1 MGVTSEQAA
10 AAGDIALSV
19 ERSYEALSVHQIIRQ
34 HHDALIRFLRQRLR
48 VKDDAADV
56 AQEAYIRM
64 MQYEGAR
71 HIASPSSMLF
81 RIAINVANDLGRAE
95 QTQRVS
101 DRLSLEAVELASE
114 QPAAERQ
121 IAAEQDLHLLYAAIE
136 QLPPKCR
143 NVFLLSRVR
152 RMTYPEIARHCGISV
167 KMVEKHIS
175 HALAICMQKVGG
187 SGASPS

>member
-1 MGVTSEQAA
+1 MSVTSEQALA
-10 AAGDIALSV
+10 VDVTLPV
-19 ERSYEALSVHQIIRQ
+19 ERTYEALSVHEIIRQ

-56 AQEAYIRM
+56 AQETYIRL
-64 MQYEGAR
+64 MQYEGTK

-95 QTQRVS
+95 QTHRVS
-101 DRLSLEAVELASE
+101 DQLPLDAVELASE
-114 QPAAERQ
+114 QPAVERE
-121 IAAEQDLHLLYAAIE
+121 IAAEQDLQLLYAAIE

-143 NVFLLSRVR
+143 NVFLLSRAR

-187 SGASPS
+187 GGSRSS